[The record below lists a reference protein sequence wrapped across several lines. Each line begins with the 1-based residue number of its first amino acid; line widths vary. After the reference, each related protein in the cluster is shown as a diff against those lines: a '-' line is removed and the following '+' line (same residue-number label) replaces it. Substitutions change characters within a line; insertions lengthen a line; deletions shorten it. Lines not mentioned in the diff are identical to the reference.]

1 MAILNSNGLYLDVIE
16 KNDNST
22 VQNIQGD
29 ARILCMDGCSEI
41 SLAYPNFQNI
51 KDKNSLKGIC
61 VTIINFKNE
70 GSINLIGFTGPQ
82 LTLDKGD
89 TINCYWT
96 GNSWINGDGNVRS
109 VNGKEPDNATGN
121 ITLYGTDILTSET
134 ERINIIEK
142 IKQYVGTT
150 LLGRYWTQ
158 SNKTDDYFDGGARYA
173 NGIWVACSN
182 NGLWYSTDGKNWTQS
197 NKTDGY
203 FYGGA
208 RYANGIWVACDNN
221 NGLWYSTDGKNWTQS
236 NKTDGYFFGGARYAN
251 GIWVACGNKGLWYST
266 DGKNWTQS
274 NKTDSYFYDGARYAN
289 GIWVAC
295 SSDNN
300 GLWYSD
306 VQTLIDNGW
315 LK

>member
-1 MAILNSNGLYLDVIE
+1 MAILNSNGLYLDAIE

-41 SLAYPNFQNI
+41 SLACPNFQNI

-89 TINCYWT
+89 SINCYWT
-96 GNSWINGDGNVRS
+96 GDSWINGDGNVLS
-109 VNGKEPDNATGN
+109 VNEKKPDNSTGN
-121 ITLYGTDILTSET
+121 VTLYGVDIPTSKAEGINIIEKIKQYVDSTFET
-134 ERINIIEK
+134 EGINIIEK

-150 LLGRYWTQ
+150 LLGRHWTQSNVSNGDFYGGARYANGIWVACGSAGNGLWYSTNGINWTQ
-158 SNKTDDYFDGGARYA
+158 SNKTNGIFAGGARYANGIWVACGSGNNGLWYSTDGMNWTQSNVSNDYFDGGARYA
-173 NGIWVACSN
+173 NGIWVACS
-182 NGLWYSTDGKNWTQS
+182 SS
-197 NKTDGY
+197 NK
-203 FYGGA
+203 
-208 RYANGIWVACDNN
+208 
-221 NGLWYSTDGKNWTQS
+221 
-236 NKTDGYFFGGARYAN
+236 
-251 GIWVACGNKGLWYST
+251 
-266 DGKNWTQS
+266 
-274 NKTDSYFYDGARYAN
+274 
-289 GIWVAC
+289 
-295 SSDNN
+295 

>member
-96 GNSWINGDGNVRS
+96 GNSWINGDGNVNVRS

-158 SNKTDDYFDGGARYA
+158 SNKTDGSFYGGARYA
-173 NGIWVACSN
+173 NGIWVACGSDS

-203 FYGGA
+203 FHGGA
-208 RYANGIWVACDNN
+208 RYANGIWVACSSRS
-221 NGLWYSTDGKNWTQS
+221 NGLWYSTDGMNWTQS
-236 NKTDGYFFGGARYAN
+236 NKTDGSFYGGARYAN
-251 GIWVACGNKGLWYST
+251 GIWVACGN
-266 DGKNWTQS
+266 N
-274 NKTDSYFYDGARYAN
+274 N
-289 GIWVAC
+289 
-295 SSDNN
+295 NN

>member
-61 VTIINFKNE
+61 VTIMNFKNE

-89 TINCYWT
+89 SINCYWT
-96 GNSWINGDGNVRS
+96 GNSWINGDGNASS
-109 VNGKEPDNATGN
+109 VNGKEPDNTTGN
-121 ITLYGTDILTSET
+121 ITLYGVDILTSET

-150 LLGRYWTQ
+150 LLG
-158 SNKTDDYFDGGARYA
+158 
-173 NGIWVACSN
+173 
-182 NGLWYSTDGKNWTQS
+182 KNWTQS
-197 NKTDGY
+197 NKTGGF

-208 RYANGIWVACDNN
+208 RYANGIWVAC
-221 NGLWYSTDGKNWTQS
+221 
-236 NKTDGYFFGGARYAN
+236 
-251 GIWVACGNKGLWYST
+251 
-266 DGKNWTQS
+266 
-274 NKTDSYFYDGARYAN
+274 
-289 GIWVAC
+289 
-295 SSDNN
+295 SDRNS